1 MSKKILANLPEEDQ
15 EIIKSF
21 SISPMEFGYLND
33 LDTTQ
38 TNFNYYMNTLKTT
51 YLKQVSLRL
60 GYPWDKDLQFE
71 IDLKDSKRELT
82 ITELPKKPSE
92 S

>member
-1 MSKKILANLPEEDQ
+1 MSKKILANLHEEDQ

-21 SISPMEFGYLND
+21 IISPMEFGYLND

-38 TNFNYYMNTLKTT
+38 NNMNYYINSLKTT

-60 GYPWDKDLQFE
+60 GYSWDRDLQFE
-71 IDLKDSKRELT
+71 IDLKDKKRELT

>member
-15 EIIKSF
+15 EIIKNF
-21 SISPMEFGYLND
+21 IISPMEFGYLND

-38 TNFNYYMNTLKTT
+38 NNMNYYINSLKTT

-60 GYPWDKDLQFE
+60 GYSWDKDLQFE
-71 IDLKDSKRELT
+71 IDLKDKKRELT

>member
-21 SISPMEFGYLND
+21 IISPMEFGYLND

-38 TNFNYYMNTLKTT
+38 NNMNYYINSLKTT

-60 GYPWDKDLQFE
+60 GYSWDRDLQFE
-71 IDLKDSKRELT
+71 IDLKDKKRELT